1 MHLLI
6 GPLEILS
13 SMEEPLVRDKA
24 VEALI
29 ALSEGLNESIYLTF
43 KSRFFWKPFF
53 PNNLIVRIMG
63 QFSIQNICCV
73 FTPSSI
79 STCKLRKKINF
90 MGII

>member
-43 KSRFFWKPFF
+43 KSRFF
-53 PNNLIVRIMG
+53 
-63 QFSIQNICCV
+63 
-73 FTPSSI
+73 
-79 STCKLRKKINF
+79 
-90 MGII
+90 